1 MHRRLPDLDHVEG
14 IAKSLSLWAVK
25 LDSSL
30 IDRSKGNLDLEEIV
44 EYEGI
49 LKESYDEHMC
59 DYGWVASVSFSYHL
73 STSIRD
79 TLIYLWGMSDTEV

>member
-30 IDRSKGNLDLEEIV
+30 IDRCKSNLDLEETV

-59 DYGWVASVSFSYHL
+59 VIMVGWRQYPSD
-73 STSIRD
+73 I
-79 TLIYLWGMSDTEV
+79 IYPLRFRIH

>member
-49 LKESYDEHMC
+49 LKES
-59 DYGWVASVSFSYHL
+59 
-73 STSIRD
+73 
-79 TLIYLWGMSDTEV
+79 

>member
-1 MHRRLPDLDHVEG
+1 MLWLRPVVVGVLMPAFG

-49 LKESYDEHMC
+49 LKES
-59 DYGWVASVSFSYHL
+59 
-73 STSIRD
+73 
-79 TLIYLWGMSDTEV
+79 